1 MVAKNYSKIRQE
13 RRVGQ
18 DLGFKTRSGK
28 ARHMGPPGKP
38 EGRRRAKTPYSEQ
51 LRMKQMIRFY
61 YGVLEKQFRGYYKI
75 AERKSGST
83 GHNLLVVLESRLDNI
98 VYRLGFAVTRRE
110 ARQLISHGH
119 IRVNGKYV
127 NIASY
132 RCSPGDVISVAEKSR
147 KQLRVLAAMQF
158 SEQRPEVSWLESNF
172 KDFSGEYKSLPESE
186 DMPSEF
192 MVNLVIELY
201 SKC

>member
-1 MVAKNYSKIRQE
+1 MAAKNYSRIRQE

-18 DLGFKTRSGK
+18 VLGFKTRSGK
-28 ARHMGPPGKP
+28 ARHMGPPGNP
-38 EGRRRAKTPYSEQ
+38 ESKRRAKTPYSEQ

-61 YGVLEKQFRGYYKI
+61 YGVLEKQFRSYYKL

-83 GHNLLVVLESRLDNI
+83 GHNLLVILESRLDNL

-110 ARQLISHGH
+110 ARQLVSHGH
-119 IRVNGKYV
+119 ILVNGKNV

-132 RCSPGDVISVAEKSR
+132 RCVPGDVISVAEKSR
-147 KQLRVLAAMQF
+147 KHLRILAAMQF
-158 SEQRPEVSWLESNF
+158 AEQQVEVKWLQSNL
-172 KDFSGEYKSLPESE
+172 KDFSGEYKQLPESN
-186 DMPSEF
+186 DLPAEF
-192 MVNLVIELY
+192 MVNLVVELY